1 MTENV
6 NEQDIDLL
14 DFDSE
19 PQRKTYCSYMSYQ
32 NFSSDE
38 PTYQINNS
46 HMMLATKDRIEA
58 SVLEI
63 FKSVT
68 TYEGMTDT
76 STRWDFDSFSAIE
89 FSEALSALFDIKLPL
104 TLAFDFTSCVDVA
117 SHIFDCVNI

>member
-1 MTENV
+1 MLMTENV

-46 HMMLATKDRIEA
+46 PWYLKWEKGKPAFFLRMENVFRQMPVDCFLLTAQRSSQHDLSNFKEQVENYFNLTLEEVLCQTEA
-58 SVLEI
+58 SV
-63 FKSVT
+63 T
-68 TYEGMTDT
+68 M
-76 STRWDFDSFSAIE
+76 
-89 FSEALSALFDIKLPL
+89 
-104 TLAFDFTSCVDVA
+104 
-117 SHIFDCVNI
+117 N

>member
-46 HMMLATKDRIEA
+46 PWYLKWEKGKPAFFLRMDNCSCSINRY
-58 SVLEI
+58 SNQ
-63 FKSVT
+63 
-68 TYEGMTDT
+68 YPGTDC
-76 STRWDFDSFSAIE
+76 RLQRFQRAD
-89 FSEALSALFDIKLPL
+89 L
-104 TLAFDFTSCVDVA
+104 
-117 SHIFDCVNI
+117 